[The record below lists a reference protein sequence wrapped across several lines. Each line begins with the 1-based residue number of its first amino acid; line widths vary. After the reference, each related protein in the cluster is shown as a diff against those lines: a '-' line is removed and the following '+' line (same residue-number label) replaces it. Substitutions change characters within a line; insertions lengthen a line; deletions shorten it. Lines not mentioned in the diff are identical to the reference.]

1 MPAPGVGD
9 RAPAFSLAG
18 TGGVNYELSSC
29 LGGSV
34 VLVFYPGD
42 DTPVCTRQLCS
53 YSAELGSFEA
63 KGSTLWAIS
72 PQSVAS
78 HDSFAASSGL
88 NMPLLADVDRS
99 VGRAYGVVGP
109 VGFYRRSVFVVDP
122 EGVIAYAHRGYVG
135 LTFRPSS
142 ELLSAVGKAA
152 TGGST

>member
-1 MPAPGVGD
+1 MAAPGVGD

-18 TGGVNYELSSC
+18 TGGLTYELSSC
-29 LGGSV
+29 LGGAV

-42 DTPVCTRQLCS
+42 GTPVCTRQLCS
-53 YSAELGSFEA
+53 YSAERSAFDA
-63 KGSTLWAIS
+63 KGATLWAIS

-78 HDSFAASSGL
+78 HDSFAASSSL
-88 NMPLLADVDRS
+88 SMPLLADVDRS

-135 LTFRPSS
+135 LTFLPSS
-142 ELLSAVGKAA
+142 ELLGALDEAA
-152 TGGST
+152 AEG